1 MDVVGI
7 GRIEGSGSGATVPA
21 HYSPERVLFMRERGR
36 GPAAKAVRG
45 AGNAGHGASPTAG
58 KRECFSF

>member
-21 HYSPERVLFMRERGR
+21 LVLFMRERG
-36 GPAAKAVRG
+36 
-45 AGNAGHGASPTAG
+45 
-58 KRECFSF
+58 KRTGG